1 MNDIQTYADEMFN
14 KFVMA
19 QIPMSDFDGYVNM
32 IKRMGVEKSAG
43 QFFRKGGSSARK
55 RGVPFSFLT

>member
-1 MNDIQTYADEMFN
+1 VATIMNDIQTYADEMFN

-32 IKRMGVEKSAG
+32 IKRMGVDKATDIW
-43 QFFRKGGSSARK
+43 QKVIDRYNAK
-55 RGVPFSFLT
+55 